1 MYNIRVQNDLQ
12 TEARKKIRIL
22 ATGIGIFILIFLFT
36 RGKQDTASGSF
47 YLFPSITP
55 TPTKYVKPSATPT
68 PTATPTP
75 LPTATPQPTATPLPT
90 ATPTPSPTPTPM
102 PATAYEGYF
111 DQYSQQYGVSKDLL
125 KKIAFCESGVGTGAK
140 NGDYGGMY
148 QFTTET
154 WTATRSQMGADT
166 NPDLRFGAKESIE
179 TAAFKI
185 SRGGVDA
192 WANCK

>member
-1 MYNIRVQNDLQ
+1 MYNILVQN
-12 TEARKKIRIL
+12 EAQAEAGKKIRVPAII
-22 ATGIGIFILIFLFT
+22 IGVFILLFLFT
-36 RGKQDTASGSF
+36 RGRQDAARGSF
-47 YLFPSITP
+47 HLFPSITP
-55 TPTKYVKPSATPT
+55 TPTKYIKPSTT

-75 LPTATPQPTATPLPT
+75 LPTATPEPTETPAPTAS
-90 ATPTPSPTPTPM
+90 PTPSPTPTAM
-102 PATAYEGYF
+102 PATAFEGYF

-125 KKIAFCESGVGTGAK
+125 KKIAFCESGVGPGAK

-148 QFTTET
+148 QFTAET
-154 WTATRSQMGADT
+154 WTATRAQMGADT
-166 NPDLRFGAKESIE
+166 NPDLRFGAKEAIE